1 MSKNNQQKTHSNFI
15 AKIINF
21 LNSVIENKFFK
32 PFSLSIIVVAV
43 LFFLQQYSG
52 FLINYYQQVKKQKS
66 LTNPIKINISQDH
79 INVSLIEEQTID
91 YIIKPN
97 DNLLKIFTDLGSNNQ
112 DSLAIIEEIKKVKPN
127 YPLNSGN
134 IIKITYSVQID
145 YHQAQ
150 QNQPLKP
157 IILPQKTD
165 KKSPKKLNK
174 NQQKSATKKSKKVD
188 NTEKKY
194 D

>member
-66 LTNPIKINISQDH
+66 LTNPIKINISQDR

-97 DNLLKIFTDLGSNNQ
+97 DNLLKIFTDLGR
-112 DSLAIIEEIKKVKPN
+112 
-127 YPLNSGN
+127 
-134 IIKITYSVQID
+134 
-145 YHQAQ
+145 
-150 QNQPLKP
+150 
-157 IILPQKTD
+157 
-165 KKSPKKLNK
+165 
-174 NQQKSATKKSKKVD
+174 
-188 NTEKKY
+188 
-194 D
+194 

>member
-66 LTNPIKINISQDH
+66 LTNPIKINISQDR

-145 YHQAQ
+145 YQLA
-150 QNQPLKP
+150 L
-157 IILPQKTD
+157 
-165 KKSPKKLNK
+165 
-174 NQQKSATKKSKKVD
+174 
-188 NTEKKY
+188 
-194 D
+194 